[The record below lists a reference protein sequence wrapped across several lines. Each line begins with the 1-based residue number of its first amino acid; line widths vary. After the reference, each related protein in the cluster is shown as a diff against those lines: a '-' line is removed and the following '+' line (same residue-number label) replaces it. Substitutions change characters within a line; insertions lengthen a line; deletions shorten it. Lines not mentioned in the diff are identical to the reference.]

1 MFCLYFPGG
10 QVAKRLWPPSMRN
23 AKHSESGCVK
33 EKGDNKMSVKQI
45 SVFLENRPGTLN
57 EMTKILADNKIDMRA
72 LSVSETKDFGI
83 ARLIVDDVFAATN
96 TLKKEGYVASL
107 TPVLAYAVPDEP
119 GGLNKLLAVFA
130 EENINIEYMYAI
142 LSSSEHAYMIFRV
155 ADTVRAEAA
164 MRGRGF
170 KGISQDEMSLI

>member
-1 MFCLYFPGG
+1 
-10 QVAKRLWPPSMRN
+10 
-23 AKHSESGCVK
+23 
-33 EKGDNKMSVKQI
+33 MSVKQI

-57 EMTKILADNKIDMRA
+57 EMTKVLADNQIDMRA

-83 ARLIVDDVFAATN
+83 ARIIVDDVFAATN

-155 ADTVRAEAA
+155 ADNDAA
-164 MRGRGF
+164 IKVLTANGL
-170 KGISQDEMSLI
+170 KPICQDDLESMFE